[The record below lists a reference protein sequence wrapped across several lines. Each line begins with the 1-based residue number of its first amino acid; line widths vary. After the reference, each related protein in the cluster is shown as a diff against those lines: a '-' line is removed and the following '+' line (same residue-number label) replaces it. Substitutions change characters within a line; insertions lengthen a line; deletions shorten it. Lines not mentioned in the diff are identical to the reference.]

1 MGVFVFPRPIFAAE
15 MSREYTLADSIQEAF
30 ANNPSIKAKQEA
42 IDAARYKKKQTR
54 ANLLP
59 TLSTSY
65 AYTHVSTR
73 DYSPQGFPLTTEE
86 NYLWRATL
94 EQPVFEGFAFT
105 NSVKLA
111 GVDQDLR
118 QIELEIE
125 KRNLALKVK
134 RAYFDILRANRTL
147 EVALQAIETI
157 GAHVNTVS
165 MLLEVGKIPAD
176 DLLEAELRLANWQEE
191 WIHAQNEVY
200 SARAIFNMLL
210 ARPLETSFKII
221 DILTYEQ
228 VSNTKETYLEQAL
241 NNRLELKAIDLNL
254 KRAALE
260 KQIVQS
266 DYYPNVSLRTDYIKE
281 GDNPWV
287 QGSDFHKEDN
297 WLAAVVLTWRFWEW
311 GKTYY
316 SGREK
321 QSLKKQL
328 LHTRAALINQISLE
342 IKEAL
347 LALQRADKKI
357 PTISKAVKL
366 AEENLRIKQER
377 YQIHITTSTD
387 VLDALFLFS
396 EAQNHYNNALFDHN
410 LAKAKLVW
418 ALGGY

>member
-1 MGVFVFPRPIFAAE
+1 MVVFIFALPLLAAE
-15 MSREYTLADSIQEAF
+15 SNCEYTLAKSIQEAF
-30 ANNPSIKAKQEA
+30 ANNPSIKARQDS
-42 IDAARYKKKQTR
+42 IDAARFKKKQART
-54 ANLLP
+54 NLLP

-94 EQPVFEGFAFT
+94 EQPVFEGFAVT
-105 NSVKLA
+105 NTIKLA

-147 EVALQAIETI
+147 EVASQAVETI
-157 GAHVNTVS
+157 RAHVNTAS
-165 MLLEVGKIPAD
+165 MFFEAGKIPAD
-176 DLLEAELRLANWQEE
+176 DLLEAEIRFANWQEE

-200 SARAIFNMLL
+200 SARAIFNKLL
-210 ARPLETSFKII
+210 ARPLETHFII
-221 DILTYEQ
+221 TDVLMYKPI
-228 VSNTKETYLEQAL
+228 SNTKENYLEKAL
-241 NNRLELKAIDLNL
+241 NNRLEIKAIDLSL
-254 KRAALE
+254 RRAALE

-266 DYYPNVSLRTDYIKE
+266 AYYPNVSLRTDYIKE
-281 GDNPWV
+281 GDKPWV
-287 QGSDFHKEDN
+287 QGSDFHKENN
-297 WLAAVVLTWRFWEW
+297 WLASVVLTWCFWEW

-328 LHTRAALINQISLE
+328 LHTRSALIDQISLE

-347 LALQRADKKI
+347 LALQRADKNI
-357 PTISKAVKL
+357 HTISKAVKL
-366 AEENLRIKQER
+366 AKKNLRIKQER
-377 YQIHITTSTD
+377 YQMQITTSTE
-387 VLDALFLFS
+387 VLDALTLFS
-396 EAQNHYNNALFDHN
+396 EAQNHYNNALYDHN
-410 LAKAKLVW
+410 LSKAKLVW
-418 ALGGY
+418 ALGDY